1 MMVFVTLSLVTILIL
16 VNFFNYIQLKN
27 RSLERMDYIVKHEVN
42 NIKPSFKDRRFLDWS
57 YFTVEV
63 VDDEMK
69 VNISRSSTITESK
82 AKEYATIVLKRN
94 ETTS

>member
-1 MMVFVTLSLVTILIL
+1 MVFVTISLITILIL
-16 VNFFNYIQLKN
+16 VNFSNYIQLRN
-27 RSLERMDYIVKHEVN
+27 LSLERMDYIVKHEVN
-42 NIKPSFKDRRFLDWS
+42 NIKPNHKDRRFLDWS

-94 ETTS
+94 ESV